1 MQPCT
6 VHIGSISELLPA
18 GAGALSCFLEYNRAD
33 KKHTVHVNF
42 QNRERFQ
49 NMFLFAL
56 ETHLHEIFY
65 VLVPTCSLHC
75 QQVRLQCHPKPHTVQ
90 KEAPLALAGLVG
102 GPKNLAKPEE
112 SSTGVI
118 QFGKFF
124 KVSRESKDSKVSG
137 HPMEVVC
144 CLAAHCPLEVGCNAF
159 AKFIKIR
166 RVEQP
171 VQRRFGAA
179 GCWQNMCLVLLPVQS
194 VLRSGAAYSTK
205 QSAIAY
211 DEALTMC

>member
-18 GAGALSCFLEYNRAD
+18 GAGALSCFLEYNRANR
-33 KKHTVHVNF
+33 KHTVHVSF

-49 NMFLFAL
+49 NMLLFAL
-56 ETHLHEIFY
+56 ETHLHAIFY

-75 QQVRLQCHPKPHTVQ
+75 QQVRVQCHPKPHAVQ

-102 GPKNLAKPEE
+102 GPKNLAKPQE
-112 SSTGVI
+112 SSTESPNLASS
-118 QFGKFF
+118 F
-124 KVSRESKDSKVSG
+124 KVSKESKVSG

-144 CLAAHCPLEVGCNAF
+144 CLVAHCPLEVGCNAF
-159 AKFIKIR
+159 AKFKIR
-166 RVEQP
+166 RVEQS

-179 GCWQNMCLVLLPVQS
+179 GCWQNMRLVLLPVQS

-211 DEALTMC
+211 DEALKMC

>member
-1 MQPCT
+1 MQPCA
-6 VHIGSISELLPA
+6 VHIGSISELLPV
-18 GAGALSCFLEYNRAD
+18 GAGALSCFLEYNRANR
-33 KKHTVHVNF
+33 KHTVHVNF

-75 QQVRLQCHPKPHTVQ
+75 QQVRVQCHPKPHAVQ

-112 SSTGVI
+112 SST
-118 QFGKFF
+118 
-124 KVSRESKDSKVSG
+124 ESSNLASSLRSLRSLRTKVSG

-144 CLAAHCPLEVGCNAF
+144 CLVAHCLPFGPLEVGCNAC

-166 RVEQP
+166 RVEQS

-179 GCWQNMCLVLLPVQS
+179 GCWQNMCLVLLPVQVS
-194 VLRSGAAYSTK
+194 CDQGQHIPPSNRR
-205 QSAIAY
+205 
-211 DEALTMC
+211 